1 MQGDRV
7 PQELLAMLVPICT
20 LLSDQL
26 SGDIGT
32 VNLEALVAGDKFSIE
47 SPISSK
53 HIIHRSEMFV

>member
-7 PQELLAMLVPICT
+7 PQELLAMLVLICT

-32 VNLEALVAGDKFSIE
+32 INLEALVVGDILSVE

-53 HIIHRSEMFV
+53 HIIYRSEMFL